1 MIYSEL
7 SDFKPVIEDL
17 ANKLLAQEAHA
28 LLLLSGDLGAGK
40 TTFTSQLGNYFH
52 LKEISSPTFALH
64 HFYESKEIELH
75 HWDLYRLENQD
86 DLESSGFWD
95 QFTYEEESQSTKKSL
110 IIVEWPERLNLEDLP
125 LHWPQLK
132 ITIHINPNQTRQVEI
147 QWLNK
152 GNLHI

>member
-1 MIYSEL
+1 MIYSNL
-7 SDFKPVIEDL
+7 SDFRSVIEDI
-17 ANKLLAQEAHA
+17 ANTFLTQLPHA

-40 TTFTSQLGNYFH
+40 TTFTSQLGNYFR

-64 HFYESKEIELH
+64 HCYESNEIEVH
-75 HWDLYRLENQD
+75 HWDLYRLEDQD

-95 QFTYEEESQSTKKSL
+95 QFAYEKQLISEKKRL
-110 IIVEWPERLNLEDLP
+110 VIVEWPERLNQEDLP

-132 ITIHINPNQTRQVEI
+132 IIIRINPNQTRHVEL

>member
-1 MIYSEL
+1 MIYSCPD
-7 SDFKPVIEDL
+7 DFKIVIEDL
-17 ANKLLAQEAHA
+17 VNKFLVQNSHV

-40 TTFTSQLGNYFH
+40 TTFTSQLGRYFH

-64 HFYESKEIELH
+64 HCYESKEIEMH
-75 HWDLYRLENQD
+75 HWDLYRLEDQD

-95 QFTYEEESQSTKKSL
+95 QFAYEALSNSEKKRL
-110 IIVEWPERLNLEDLP
+110 VVVEWPERLDFEDLP

-132 ITIHINPNQTRQVEI
+132 IIIRINSDQTRQVEL

-152 GNLHI
+152 GNLHT